1 MDVKR
6 LRQAVLDLGPR
17 QRGRLFPE
25 PLRTRLAKAARELRE
40 RGETNAEISALLG
53 ISKETARRM
62 ASEGNGAALVPV
74 EIAAAPATR
83 NDAELVVV
91 SPTGWRVEGLDL
103 DEAVALLRA
112 LS

>member
-53 ISKETARRM
+53 VSKETARRM

-74 EIAAAPATR
+74 EIAPAPATD
-83 NDAELVVV
+83 DAELVVV

-103 DEAVALLRA
+103 DEVVALLRA

>member
-25 PLRTRLAKAARELRE
+25 PLRGRLVAAARELRE
-40 RGETNAEISALLG
+40 RGETNAEISTLLG

-62 ASEGNGAALVPV
+62 ATEVNGAALVPV
-74 EIAAAPATR
+74 EIGAAPVASG
-83 NDAELVVV
+83 DAALTVV
-91 SPTGWRVEGLDL
+91 SPTGWRVEGLEL